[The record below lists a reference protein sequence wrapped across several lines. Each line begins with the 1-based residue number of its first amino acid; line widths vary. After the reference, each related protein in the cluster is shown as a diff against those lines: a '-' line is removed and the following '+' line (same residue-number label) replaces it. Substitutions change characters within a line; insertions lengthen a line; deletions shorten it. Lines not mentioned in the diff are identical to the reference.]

1 MNHNQENKYAE
12 LKPWRDFSDLVRL
25 LQDRGMNVPDAARA
39 EKYLSRIGYY
49 RLSGYFH
56 VFRKWDA
63 LQEKLLDDFSE
74 ESDFE
79 TVLSLYLFDK
89 KLRLL
94 ALDALERIEMAVRV
108 DIVHILG
115 KKDPLAHEKPECF
128 DGKFAKTIQV
138 NNGKTKYQEW
148 YERLEE
154 LVRKARQRKTS
165 CVVHNLRK
173 YGHLPIWAVCGLW
186 DFGAMSRLYE
196 GMKQQEQNIIAH
208 KYGALHGGVFAKW
221 LRSLNEIRNI
231 AAHHDRLWNIRIV
244 QQAAPISADEYW
256 KKLDNYRPF
265 FYFCIMQQMMK
276 ILCPHSKWADRFDKV
291 LREFPEGAANIS
303 LTAFGLP
310 ENYRE
315 WDLWKNKGHYMQKQR

>member
-1 MNHNQENKYAE
+1 MYEPI
-12 LKPWRDFSDLVRL
+12 KPWLDFSEQVELLKTRGLVI
-25 LQDRGMNVPDAARA
+25 DDEERA
-39 EKYLSRIGYY
+39 ERYLRLIGYY

-56 VFRKWDA
+56 VFRQWDS
-63 LQEKLLDDFSE
+63 QEQILLDTFQPDSH
-74 ESDFE
+74 FE
-79 TVLSLYLFDK
+79 DVLSLYLFDK

-128 DGKFAKTIQV
+128 DGKFAKTIQA
-138 NNGKTKYQEW
+138 NNGKTKYQKW

-165 CVVHNLRK
+165 CVVHNLHK
-173 YGHLPIWAVCGLW
+173 YGRLPICAVCGLW

-208 KYGALHGGVFAKW
+208 KYGALHGGLFAKW

-276 ILCPHSKWADRFDKV
+276 ILCPNSKWADRFDEV
-291 LREFPEGAANIS
+291 LCEFPEGAANIS

-315 WDLWKNKGHYMQKQR
+315 WDLWKK